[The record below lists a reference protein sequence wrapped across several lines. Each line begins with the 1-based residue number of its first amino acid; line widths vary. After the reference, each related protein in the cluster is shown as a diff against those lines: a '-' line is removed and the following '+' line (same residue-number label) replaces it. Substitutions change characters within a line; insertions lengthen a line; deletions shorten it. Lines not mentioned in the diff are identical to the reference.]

1 LKLFKNFLSL
11 AGAEMAAKVL
21 TFAAF
26 AYLAR
31 VAGPGGFGYVE
42 FAVAAVLCAGL
53 IVEQGFNAFGARE
66 IAKSP
71 QWTEELVSEIFLVR
85 LALAICLYLAV
96 VIFALISDRAPVLT
110 RLLLVYGLSLLAMP
124 LLLQWVFQGHDQMRT
139 VAAIQILRQMIFAAL
154 VFALVRKAS
163 QLWLAGVAETAGAAG
178 AAAFG
183 VWMYRRRFKGRI
195 RLRFSVSPQL
205 LREGVTIGLSQIFWV
220 AKMSG
225 ATLILG
231 IIATPEHIGF
241 FGGAM
246 RILMALHT
254 FVWLYYFNLLPSLAR
269 AWAAADGSF
278 AALIERSL
286 HGVAW
291 AAVIGA
297 GVWVVVAPQV
307 VQIIYGPAF
316 APAGAPLQWMAAVC
330 AVAAVSGH
338 YRFGLIAA
346 GHQTAE
352 MMTAL
357 FGAITAT
364 FLIPVGYAVASVG
377 GAAAG
382 LCVAEVVVLGRA
394 WWYGRQRLSL
404 KGHIGFLIRPLIA
417 VAVVGGG
424 VWWLPSLAWGSRAVV
439 VAVALIALAWAMDAK
454 LRDRLRQLASII
466 RWGGQLTD
474 GELSKATR

>member
-1 LKLFKNFLSL
+1 
-11 AGAEMAAKVL
+11 
-21 TFAAF
+21 
-26 AYLAR
+26 
-31 VAGPGGFGYVE
+31 
-42 FAVAAVLCAGL
+42 
-53 IVEQGFNAFGARE
+53 
-66 IAKSP
+66 
-71 QWTEELVSEIFLVR
+71 
-85 LALAICLYLAV
+85 
-96 VIFALISDRAPVLT
+96 
-110 RLLLVYGLSLLAMP
+110 
-124 LLLQWVFQGHDQMRT
+124 MRT

-154 VFALVRKAS
+154 VFALVRKVS
-163 QLWLAGVAETAGAAG
+163 QIWLAGVAETVGDAS

-183 VWMYRRRFKGRI
+183 VWVYRRRFKGRI
-195 RLRFSVSPQL
+195 RLRFNVSPQL

-231 IIATPEHIGF
+231 MLATPEHIGF

-269 AWAAADGSF
+269 AWVAADGSF

-291 AAVIGA
+291 AAVICA
-297 GVWVVVAPQV
+297 GVWVAVAPQV
-307 VQIIYGPAF
+307 VKIIYGQAF

-330 AVAAVSGH
+330 AVAAISGH

-364 FLIPVGYAVASVG
+364 ILIPVGYAVAGVG

-382 LCVAEVVVLGRA
+382 LCVAELAVLFSA
-394 WWYGRQRLSL
+394 WWYGRQRLGL
-404 KGHIGFLIRPLIA
+404 KGHIKFLIRPLIA

-424 VWWLPSLAWGSRAVV
+424 LWWLPSLAWSTRAG
-439 VAVALIALAWAMDAK
+439 AVAIALVALAWAIDAK
-454 LRDRLRQLASII
+454 LRERLRHLASFM
-466 RWGGQLTD
+466 RWGSQLTD
-474 GELSKATR
+474 GELSKATQ